1 MCHSAAARGFSCSSL
16 KEKDGSEATGLQGK
30 RDAGKVAGF
39 LSWWEA
45 HPLSPGGMGER
56 IEKKNNWVE
65 IKTIYYDRKEREKKI
80 IAIMIIIYMHT
91 QNK

>member
-45 HPLSPGGMGER
+45 HPLSLVGWVREM
-56 IEKKNNWVE
+56 KK
-65 IKTIYYDRKEREKKI
+65 K
-80 IAIMIIIYMHT
+80 
-91 QNK
+91 QLG